1 MFRGCRMPNL
11 SGAFNLVPD
20 KVSHVFTNPDYR
32 VMRFGVVPCRMK
44 NRRSHNST
52 SFLSF
57 CPDTNACPEG
67 VMAFRCSLNPEGI
80 AFSTVML
87 SRKDLVLCFDTFCD
101 STDSR
106 SPRC

>member
-1 MFRGCRMPNL
+1 MPNL
-11 SGAFNLVPD
+11 SGAFNLIPDEVP
-20 KVSHVFTNPDYR
+20 HVLTNPDYR
-32 VMRFGVVPCRMK
+32 IVRFGVVPCRMEDW
-44 NRRSHNST
+44 RSHYIPS
-52 SFLSF
+52 L
-57 CPDTNACPEG
+57 PLGADANACPEG
-67 VMAFRCSLNPEGI
+67 VMAVRCLLNPEGI

>member
-11 SGAFNLVPD
+11 FGTFNLVPD
-20 KVSHVFTNPDYR
+20 EVPHVLTNPDYR
-32 VMRFGVVPCRMK
+32 IVRFGVVPCRME
-44 NRRSHNST
+44 NRRGHNST

-57 CPDTNACPEG
+57 CPDTNACPEW
-67 VMAFRCSLNPEGI
+67 VVAFRCPLDPKGI
-80 AFSTVML
+80 TFSTVVFP
-87 SRKDLVLCFDTFCD
+87 RQDLVLCFDTFCY